1 MACDD
6 SVTKPSVR
14 ESVSSLFYLDINTSK
29 KRESTTLKHYLN
41 FILSRYVSSR
51 KVACWCRPV
60 MARAGKYL
68 PNSLKFHIH
77 VFIVSGIDRLNGP
90 LNVLD
95 SRKICIPDTGFVWL
109 AGWRRLHSGLT
120 MFCPEFC
127 LFQRRV
133 FASVLFRMGILFL
146 KN

>member
-6 SVTKPSVR
+6 SVTKSSVR
-14 ESVSSLFYLDINTSK
+14 ESVPSLFCNDINTPK

-95 SRKICIPDTGFVWL
+95 SRKICIPDTGSVWL
-109 AGWRRLHSGLT
+109 AGWRRPHSGLT
-120 MFCPEFC
+120 MFCAEFC
-127 LFQRRV
+127 PFQLRV
-133 FASVLFRMGILFL
+133 FSRVLSQMGIVFM